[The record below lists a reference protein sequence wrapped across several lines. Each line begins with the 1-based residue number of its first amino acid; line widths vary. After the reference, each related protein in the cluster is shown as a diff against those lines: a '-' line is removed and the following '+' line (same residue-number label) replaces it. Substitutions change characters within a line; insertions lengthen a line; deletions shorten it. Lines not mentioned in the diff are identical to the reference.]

1 MLTDQEVFID
11 CGGFDGDTSVKF
23 IDKCGGKYANIV
35 IFEPELYK
43 KTAIEE
49 NMSDIVMSCI
59 RQVYGAKPP
68 DFTLMHWK
76 QTVRMC
82 QNQRVTM

>member
-1 MLTDQEVFID
+1 MRWKICKISLF
-11 CGGFDGDTSVKF
+11 
-23 IDKCGGKYANIV
+23 
-35 IFEPELYK
+35 FEPELYK

-82 QNQRVTM
+82 QNQRVTMRDRSSVAG